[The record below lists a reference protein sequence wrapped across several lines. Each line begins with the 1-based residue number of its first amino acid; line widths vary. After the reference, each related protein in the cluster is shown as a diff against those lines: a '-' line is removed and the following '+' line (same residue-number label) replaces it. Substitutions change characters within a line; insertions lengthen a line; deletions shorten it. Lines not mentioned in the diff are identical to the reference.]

1 MRWIVLFVCFLLM
14 PVSISAAQPTAEM
27 ATPPD
32 SGHEHHEHHQAQHE
46 HQGMQM
52 DMNGMVMNEN
62 YDQLPRDCASLAGEQ
77 AITVHAGTK
86 YARQFNG
93 TIFAYDQHEWNVA
106 PCIKLTVTLEN
117 EDAVRHQ
124 WMLHGLP
131 RYLHP
136 EGMFHLE
143 VNGRGSKT
151 GTFITPGA
159 KKTYLVHCD
168 IAQHMEKGMKAQLK
182 VGGGNGNLPSI
193 PGITAAR
200 YPETYAGTTGG
211 WKASVLLVVLGV
223 LGVALA
229 VRGLGRWA

>member
-1 MRWIVLFVCFLLM
+1 MLRSILLLCSIFLAVRL
-14 PVSISAAQPTAEM
+14 VVAQPTQETA
-27 ATPPD
+27 PP
-32 SGHEHHEHHQAQHE
+32 SGAGHEHHAHHHAQHQ

-52 DMNGMVMNEN
+52 DMGGMVMNEN
-62 YDQLPRDCASLAGEQ
+62 HDQQPRDCGAIAGEQ
-77 AITVHAGTK
+77 KITVRAGSK
-86 YARQFNG
+86 YAKQFNG
-93 TIFAYDQHEWNVA
+93 TIFAYDQHEWNVP
-106 PCIKLTVTLEN
+106 PCTKVTVTLEN

-143 VNGRGSKT
+143 VNGRGSKS
-151 GTFITPGA
+151 GTFITPGS

-168 IAQHMEKGMKAQLK
+168 VAQHMEKGMKAQLK

-200 YPETYAGTTGG
+200 YPDRYTEPQRGWGG
-211 WKASVLLVVLGV
+211 WMSLLGGLLLVAM
-223 LGVALA
+223 VASRMKR
-229 VRGLGRWA
+229 RG

>member
-1 MRWIVLFVCFLLM
+1 MRWEVLLVCFFLM
-14 PVSISAAQPTAEM
+14 SVRISAAQPATEDATA
-27 ATPPD
+27 TG
-32 SGHEHHEHHQAQHE
+32 STHEQHAHHHAQHD

-52 DMNGMVMNEN
+52 DMDGMVMNEN
-62 YDQLPRDCASLAGEQ
+62 YDQLPRDCEKIAGEQ
-77 AITVHAGTK
+77 TLTVHAGRK
-86 YARQFNG
+86 YAQQFNG

-106 PCIKLTVTLEN
+106 PCTKVTVTMVN
-117 EDAVRHQ
+117 DDTVRHQ

-143 VNGRGSKT
+143 VNGRGSKS

-168 IAQHMEKGMKAQLK
+168 VAQHMEKGMKAQLK

-200 YPETYAGTTGG
+200 YPERYAGATGG
-211 WKASVLLVVLGV
+211 WKVAVLLLC
-223 LGVALA
+223 LLSAA
-229 VRGLGRWA
+229 WPCED

>member
-1 MRWIVLFVCFLLM
+1 MQLIVLLLLGFVYPLK
-14 PVSISAAQPTAEM
+14 ISTAQPSVQESA
-27 ATPPD
+27 PPD
-32 SGHEHHEHHQAQHE
+32 SVHAHHEHHSASHE
-46 HQGMQM
+46 HHGMQM
-52 DMNGMVMNEN
+52 DMDGMVMNEN
-62 YDQLPRDCASLAGEQ
+62 YDQLPRDCSAIAGEQ
-77 AITVHAGTK
+77 GITVRAGTK
-86 YARQFNG
+86 YAQNFNG
-93 TIFAYDQHEWNVA
+93 TTFAYDQHEWNVA
-106 PCIKLTVTLEN
+106 PCTKVIVTLEN
-117 EDAVRHQ
+117 EDDVRHQ

-182 VGGGNGNLPSI
+182 VGGGNGNLSSI

-200 YPETYAGTTGG
+200 YPETYAGATEG
-211 WKASVLLVVLGV
+211 WKAGALLALLCV
-223 LGVALA
+223 LGVASA